1 MVGFFNGLAVGAGVV
16 VARYF
21 GAKKFDLV
29 QRAIHTIITLGFF
42 CGIAL
47 TFVGVIAAPQI
58 LVLMGTPPEVLPNSV
73 TYFRIYFCG
82 SLAFVMYNFLV
93 GILQAVGDSRH
104 PLMYLIISSEVLP
117 NSVTYFRIYFCG
129 SLAFVMYNFLVGILQ
144 AVGDSRHPL
153 MYLIISSVTN
163 IILDL
168 ILVAGFHFG
177 VGAAAL
183 ATVISQCLSALLCF
197 LHLLRGPKEVTNI
210 ILDLILVA
218 GFHFGVGAAAL
229 ATVISQ
235 CLSALLCFLHL
246 LRGPKEYRIYLSKL
260 RLDSLLLKQII
271 SNGLPAGLQ
280 NSIISLA
287 NVVVQSKRGPKEYR
301 IYLSKLRL
309 DSLLLKQII
318 SNGLPAGLQNSII
331 SLANVVVQSN
341 INKFGQMAVAGCGS
355 YSKIEG
361 FAFLPITCFALAL
374 TTFISQN
381 LGAKEYDRA
390 KKGAVFG
397 VICSVV
403 TAELVGV
410 VIYTF
415 APYLIA
421 AFNNTPE
428 VLSYGVAQAHTA
440 SLFYFLLAF
449 SHCMAGILR
458 GAGKSTVPMFVM
470 LICWCII
477 RVTYI
482 TVTVHFIPDI
492 RVIFWAYPITWTL
505 SSIVFLLYFLKSD
518 WIHGL
523 EKQER

>member
-1 MVGFFNGLAVGAGVV
+1 MTKGPIWKKIIAFAIPLFLGNLFQQLYNTADSLIVGNFLGSSALAAVSSSGNLIFLMVGFFNGLAVGAGVV

-47 TFVGVIAAPQI
+47 TFVGVIVAPQI

-104 PLMYLIISSEVLP
+104 PLMYLIL
-117 NSVTYFRIYFCG
+117 
-129 SLAFVMYNFLVGILQ
+129 
-144 AVGDSRHPL
+144 
-153 MYLIISSVTN
+153 SSVTN
-163 IILDL
+163 IALDL

-197 LHLLRGPKEVTNI
+197 LHLL
-210 ILDLILVA
+210 
-218 GFHFGVGAAAL
+218 
-229 ATVISQ
+229 
-235 CLSALLCFLHL
+235 
-246 LRGPKEYRIYLSKL
+246 
-260 RLDSLLLKQII
+260 
-271 SNGLPAGLQ
+271 
-280 NSIISLA
+280 
-287 NVVVQSKRGPKEYR
+287 RGPKEYR

-428 VLSYGVAQAHTA
+428 VLSYGIAQAHTA

-523 EKQER
+523 EKQEQ

>member
-1 MVGFFNGLAVGAGVV
+1 MTKGPIWKKIIAFAIPLFLGNLFQQLYNTADSLIVGNFLGSSALAAVSSSGNLIFLMVGFFNGLAVGAGVV

-58 LVLMGTPPEVLPNSV
+58 LILMGTPPEVLPNSV

-104 PLMYLIISSEVLP
+104 PLMYLIISS
-117 NSVTYFRIYFCG
+117 
-129 SLAFVMYNFLVGILQ
+129 
-144 AVGDSRHPL
+144 
-153 MYLIISSVTN
+153 VTN
-163 IILDL
+163 IALDL

-197 LHLLRGPKEVTNI
+197 LHLL
-210 ILDLILVA
+210 
-218 GFHFGVGAAAL
+218 
-229 ATVISQ
+229 
-235 CLSALLCFLHL
+235 
-246 LRGPKEYRIYLSKL
+246 
-260 RLDSLLLKQII
+260 
-271 SNGLPAGLQ
+271 
-280 NSIISLA
+280 
-287 NVVVQSKRGPKEYR
+287 RGPKEYR

-428 VLSYGVAQAHTA
+428 VLSYGIAQAHTA

-505 SSIVFLLYFLKSD
+505 SSIVFLLYLLKSD

-523 EKQER
+523 EKQEQ

>member
-1 MVGFFNGLAVGAGVV
+1 MSTSSSATLMTKGPIWKKIIAFAIPLFLGNLFQQFYNTADSLIVGNFLGSSALAAVSSSGNLIFLMVGFFNGLAVGAGVV

-104 PLMYLIISSEVLP
+104 PLMYLIISS
-117 NSVTYFRIYFCG
+117 
-129 SLAFVMYNFLVGILQ
+129 
-144 AVGDSRHPL
+144 
-153 MYLIISSVTN
+153 VTN

-197 LHLLRGPKEVTNI
+197 LHLL
-210 ILDLILVA
+210 
-218 GFHFGVGAAAL
+218 
-229 ATVISQ
+229 
-235 CLSALLCFLHL
+235 
-246 LRGPKEYRIYLSKL
+246 
-260 RLDSLLLKQII
+260 
-271 SNGLPAGLQ
+271 
-280 NSIISLA
+280 
-287 NVVVQSKRGPKEYR
+287 RGPKEYR

-415 APYLIA
+415 APSLIA
-421 AFNNTPE
+421 AFNNTPD

-482 TVTVHFIPDI
+482 TVTVHFIPNI

-518 WIHGL
+518 WMHGL

>member
-1 MVGFFNGLAVGAGVV
+1 MNNQSSATLMTTGSIWKKIIAFAIPLFLGNLFQQFYNTADSLIVGNFLGSSALAAVSSSGNLIFLMVGFFNGLAVGAGVV

-21 GAKKFDLV
+21 GAKKFDIV
-29 QRAIHTIITLGFF
+29 QRAIHTIVTLGFF

-47 TFVGVIAAPQI
+47 TVAGVVAAPQI
-58 LVLMGTPPEVLPNSV
+58 LVLMGTPAEVLPNSV

-104 PLMYLIISSEVLP
+104 PLMYLIFSS
-117 NSVTYFRIYFCG
+117 I
-129 SLAFVMYNFLVGILQ
+129 
-144 AVGDSRHPL
+144 
-153 MYLIISSVTN
+153 TN
-163 IILDL
+163 IVLDL
-168 ILVAGFHFG
+168 IFVAVFHFG

-183 ATVISQCLSALLCF
+183 ATIISQFLSALLCF
-197 LHLLRGPKEVTNI
+197 LHLLK
-210 ILDLILVA
+210 
-218 GFHFGVGAAAL
+218 
-229 ATVISQ
+229 
-235 CLSALLCFLHL
+235 
-246 LRGPKEYRIYLSKL
+246 GPKEYRIYLSKL
-260 RLDSLLLKQII
+260 RIDPLM
-271 SNGLPAGLQ
+271 
-280 NSIISLA
+280 
-287 NVVVQSKRGPKEYR
+287 
-301 IYLSKLRL
+301 LR
-309 DSLLLKQII
+309 QII

-381 LGAKEYDRA
+381 LGAKEYKRA

-397 VICSVV
+397 VVCSVV

-415 APYLIA
+415 APYFIA
-421 AFNNTPE
+421 AFNSTPE

-440 SLFYFLLAF
+440 SLFYFLLSF

-470 LICWCII
+470 LVCWCII
-477 RVTYI
+477 RVSYI
-482 TVTVHFIPDI
+482 SIAVHFIPDI
-492 RVIFWAYPITWTL
+492 RVVFWAYPLTWCL
-505 SSIVFLLYFLKSD
+505 SSIVFLLYFLRSD

-523 EKQER
+523 EKQKN

>member
-1 MVGFFNGLAVGAGVV
+1 MNNQSSATLMTTGSIWKKIIAFAIPLFLGNLFQQFYNTADSLIVGNFLGSSALAAVSSSGNLIFLMVGFFNGLAVGAGVV

-21 GAKKFDLV
+21 GAKKFDIV
-29 QRAIHTIITLGFF
+29 QRAIHTIVTLGFF

-47 TFVGVIAAPQI
+47 TVAGVVAAPQI
-58 LVLMGTPPEVLPNSV
+58 LVLMGTPAEVLPNSV

-104 PLMYLIISSEVLP
+104 PLMYLIFSS
-117 NSVTYFRIYFCG
+117 I
-129 SLAFVMYNFLVGILQ
+129 
-144 AVGDSRHPL
+144 
-153 MYLIISSVTN
+153 TN
-163 IILDL
+163 IVLDL
-168 ILVAGFHFG
+168 IFVAVFHFG

-183 ATVISQCLSALLCF
+183 ATIISQFLSALLCF
-197 LHLLRGPKEVTNI
+197 LHLLK
-210 ILDLILVA
+210 
-218 GFHFGVGAAAL
+218 
-229 ATVISQ
+229 
-235 CLSALLCFLHL
+235 
-246 LRGPKEYRIYLSKL
+246 GPKEYRIYLSKL
-260 RLDSLLLKQII
+260 RIDPLM
-271 SNGLPAGLQ
+271 
-280 NSIISLA
+280 
-287 NVVVQSKRGPKEYR
+287 
-301 IYLSKLRL
+301 LR
-309 DSLLLKQII
+309 QII

-381 LGAKEYDRA
+381 LGAKEYKRA

-397 VICSVV
+397 VVCSVV

-415 APYLIA
+415 APYFIA
-421 AFNNTPE
+421 AFNSTPE

-440 SLFYFLLAF
+440 SLFYFLLSF

-477 RVTYI
+477 RVSYI
-482 TVTVHFIPDI
+482 SIAVHFIPDI
-492 RVIFWAYPITWTL
+492 RVIFWAYPLTWCL
-505 SSIVFLLYFLKSD
+505 SSIVFLLYFLRSD

-523 EKQER
+523 EKQKN

>member
-1 MVGFFNGLAVGAGVV
+1 MTKGPIWKKIIAFAIPLFLGNLFQQLYNTADSLIVGNFLGSSALAAVSSSGNLIFLMVGFFNGLAVGAGVV

-58 LVLMGTPPEVLPNSV
+58 LILMGTPPEVLPNSV

-93 GILQAVGDSRH
+93 GILQ
-104 PLMYLIISSEVLP
+104 
-117 NSVTYFRIYFCG
+117 T
-129 SLAFVMYNFLVGILQ
+129 
-144 AVGDSRHPL
+144 VGDSRHPL

-163 IILDL
+163 IALDL

-197 LHLLRGPKEVTNI
+197 LHLL
-210 ILDLILVA
+210 
-218 GFHFGVGAAAL
+218 
-229 ATVISQ
+229 
-235 CLSALLCFLHL
+235 
-246 LRGPKEYRIYLSKL
+246 
-260 RLDSLLLKQII
+260 
-271 SNGLPAGLQ
+271 
-280 NSIISLA
+280 
-287 NVVVQSKRGPKEYR
+287 RGPKEYR

-428 VLSYGVAQAHTA
+428 VLSYGIAQAHTA

-523 EKQER
+523 EKQEQ

>member
-1 MVGFFNGLAVGAGVV
+1 MSTSSSATLMTKGPIWKKIIAFAIPLFLGNLFQQFYNTADSLIVGNFLGSSALAAVSSSGNLIFLMVGFFNGLAVGAGVV

-82 SLAFVMYNFLV
+82 S
-93 GILQAVGDSRH
+93 
-104 PLMYLIISSEVLP
+104 P
-117 NSVTYFRIYFCG
+117 
-129 SLAFVMYNFLVGILQ
+129 AFVMYNFLVGILQ

-197 LHLLRGPKEVTNI
+197 LHLL
-210 ILDLILVA
+210 
-218 GFHFGVGAAAL
+218 
-229 ATVISQ
+229 
-235 CLSALLCFLHL
+235 
-246 LRGPKEYRIYLSKL
+246 
-260 RLDSLLLKQII
+260 
-271 SNGLPAGLQ
+271 
-280 NSIISLA
+280 
-287 NVVVQSKRGPKEYR
+287 RGPKEYR

-421 AFNNTPE
+421 AFNNTPD

-482 TVTVHFIPDI
+482 TVTVHFIPNI

-518 WIHGL
+518 WMHGL